1 MAGLG
6 PALPFQRGTVTV
18 NLSDSDPVHRC
29 LRPGCG
35 RKLTSPASIARG
47 YGRRCAAKIR
57 HAAKLADLTAW
68 TESQIEDARQ
78 VIEDGAIV
86 PAARADVFW
95 VVSSDGSEVHLT
107 HRDGCNCAAGLKTRQ
122 PRPCFHRA
130 AVVIVL
136 ASQDAAAKASR
147 QPLRLAA

>member
-1 MAGLG
+1 MTGETSAT
-6 PALPFQRGTVTV
+6 AE
-18 NLSDSDPVHRC
+18 VHRC
-29 LRPGCG
+29 LSCG
-35 RKLTSPASIARG
+35 RRITSAESVAAGRG
-47 YGRRCAAKIR
+47 SGCRAKIR
-57 HAAKLADLTAW
+57 KAARAADLSAW
-68 TESQIEDARQ
+68 TEAQIEDARQ

-130 AVVIVL
+130 AVALVL
-136 ASQDAAAKASR
+136 AA
-147 QPLRLAA
+147 